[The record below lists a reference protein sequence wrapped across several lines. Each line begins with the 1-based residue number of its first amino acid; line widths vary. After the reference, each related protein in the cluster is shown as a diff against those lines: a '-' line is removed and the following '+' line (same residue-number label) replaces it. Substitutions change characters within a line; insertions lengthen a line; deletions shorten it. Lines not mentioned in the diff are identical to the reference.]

1 MKSMK
6 ISLSKPFRRT
16 LIVLTVLLALG
27 TMNLGTM
34 QSITAVRGA
43 KATTDFR
50 LLEQTEIL
58 AQLDATL
65 TEMSPGSAFVE
76 QSPLVAADGAQDDQF
91 GSAVALAG
99 DTLIVGA
106 GGVAV
111 GDNPSQGAAY
121 VFVRSNTTWS
131 LQQRLV
137 ANDGADGDGFG
148 FRVALAGDTAVV
160 GAYFATVDGKPQQ
173 GAAYVFVRT
182 GTTWSQQQKLVA
194 NDGAKGDQ
202 FGQSLALAGETVVVG
217 AATSSIQGAAYVFVR
232 SGTTWHQQQK
242 LVANDGAVNDQFGH
256 TVALVG
262 DTTLIGAPVA
272 NGTTGWQGAAYV
284 FMRSDTTW
292 QQQQKLV
299 AADAANN
306 DLFGISVALTGDTA
320 VIGASGAA
328 VGSNPVQGAAY
339 VFVRSGPTW
348 SQQQKLIS
356 ADGAE
361 GDQFG
366 WSVALAKD
374 TAVISGIG
382 IAAGRWHGPAY
393 LFLQSNNTWRQQQQ
407 LVAAAGADHDL
418 FGNAVALSDDLALFG
433 AGGARVGDNVE
444 QGRVFIF
451 ERQLLGNPVY
461 LPLIAR

>member
-1 MKSMK
+1 MK

-65 TEMSPGSAFVE
+65 TEMPPGSVFVE
-76 QSPLVAADGAQDDQF
+76 QSPLVAADGAQGDQF
-91 GSAVALAG
+91 GNTVALAG

-202 FGQSLALAGETVVVG
+202 FGQSLAL
-217 AATSSIQGAAYVFVR
+217 
-232 SGTTWHQQQK
+232 
-242 LVANDGAVNDQFGH
+242 
-256 TVALVG
+256 VG
-262 DTTLIGAPVA
+262 DTTLIGAPFA